1 MSQEASSKNAVGSP
15 KPTARKR
22 RMTSQGGNQASKTA
36 SNHFSP
42 YRGENEHRGSAKAA
56 SKVGGGPGGGIG
68 PRSPAKIRIAAA
80 VKN

>member
-1 MSQEASSKNAVGSP
+1 MSQETSKNAVGSP

-22 RMTSQGGNQASKTA
+22 RMTSHGGNQASKTA

-42 YRGENEHRGSAKAA
+42 YRENEHRGSAKATN
-56 SKVGGGPGGGIG
+56 KIGGGHGGIG